1 MAVIQLFLTMCYE
14 VVCSV
19 MVACYVNLTIEEKR
33 WAHNLRSMNQTYD
46 PESSY
51 AVTQATN
58 QPELFCSLDVT
69 RVTKQNV

>member
-33 WAHNLRSMNQTYD
+33 
-46 PESSY
+46 
-51 AVTQATN
+51 
-58 QPELFCSLDVT
+58 
-69 RVTKQNV
+69 